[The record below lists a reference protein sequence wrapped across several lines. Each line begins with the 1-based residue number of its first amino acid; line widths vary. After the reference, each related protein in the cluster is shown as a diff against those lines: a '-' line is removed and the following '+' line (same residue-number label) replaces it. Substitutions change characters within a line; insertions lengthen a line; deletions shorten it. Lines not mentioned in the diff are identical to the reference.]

1 MRSDIF
7 ISTVH
12 MVCIYGRKY
21 DIIFKYAEKI
31 CQGRIHV
38 GYHNHNKPATD
49 FYIDV
54 SYLFIYL
61 GSYFMAEYRK
71 FKVN

>member
-1 MRSDIF
+1 
-7 ISTVH
+7 

-49 FYIDV
+49 FHIDV
-54 SYLFIYL
+54 SSLFTYLVITDL
-61 GSYFMAEYRK
+61 TSWQNTENSK
-71 FKVN
+71 